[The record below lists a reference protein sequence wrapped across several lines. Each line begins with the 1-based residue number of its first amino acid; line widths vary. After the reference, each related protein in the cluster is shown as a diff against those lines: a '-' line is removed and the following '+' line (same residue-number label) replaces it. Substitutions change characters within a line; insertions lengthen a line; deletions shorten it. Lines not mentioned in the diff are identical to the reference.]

1 MIYFAE
7 KARITQLADDTL
19 EKILSKSYDN
29 FEQYEE
35 VSKIT
40 ELEVA
45 KIIIKRLLDKV
56 DESNRTVKEV

>member
-1 MIYFAE
+1 MIDFVE
-7 KARITQLADDTL
+7 RARITQLADDTL
-19 EKILSKSYDN
+19 DKILSKSYPN